1 MSSPILSIGIIFR
14 NDIRCIERCLKA
26 LEPLRKAVAC
36 ELVMADTGSTDGSRQ
51 IAEQYADVLFDF
63 PWVDDF
69 SAARNAVMNKASGRW
84 FLTVDTDEYL
94 DPDFSE
100 LRRLLRRSKDAQ
112 DSYLVTVRNYT
123 DTAMDNYMDFQ
134 ALRLVRMSS
143 GARYVGAIHEHFDGP
158 KGKALTCGTPLTR
171 TVFHHDGYV
180 GLMSAEKADKRK
192 RNMALLRKK
201 IEEEPENLMGWLQVI
216 ESGLLE
222 DDIWVLIHQAVSL
235 VEEKK
240 PFWQQL
246 GPPIYRYA
254 VHVASQQS
262 LPETEEWIE
271 RAWETFPDSL
281 YTKIDVGYLA
291 VSYYMNRKDYAN
303 TIKYGEIYLEGIEDY
318 RAGKGLEVLRYS
330 TLSASAQIPELNLRM
345 GLATAYDQ
353 EHRLAN
359 VPGVQMGLE
368 FTRMN
373 EAQVAQQM
381 KLLLK
386 AHARTTVD
394 TAPVLVAFWKGIS
407 MSKPSVKHA
416 KERKQMFLRV
426 VAAAFTRKEYEAEQE
441 LIDFC
446 RPGCTL
452 FAPLEGEHEVG
463 RAAGIMAAED
473 PAVMTEKLS
482 QVERWNSFPI
492 YALAWALEQGAAFPT
507 PQTPLTRETMN
518 DLARRL
524 AKDADLIVPLASKLA
539 ERLPENRQALAW
551 IQEVVQAA
559 VGVCGWQELQM
570 VVAGAE
576 NDAVQRMQQ
585 KLDLAW
591 AFARVEG
598 AFLPRCY
605 TAEILEDPFVL
616 PPLHRLGWRCAQA
629 FRALERGDAARYVHL
644 LRKGLEVCPGMK
656 GMINFLLSNTPQLQ
670 EPSQELQMLAEQLR
684 MALARFA
691 PNDPAVA
698 LLKQSEAYR
707 KVAHIIEG
715 TPAVAWGGQLQ

>member
-1 MSSPILSIGIIFR
+1 MSSPLLTIGIIFR
-14 NDIRCIERCLKA
+14 DDIRCIEHCLKA
-26 LEPLRKAVAC
+26 LEPLRKAVSC

-94 DPDFSE
+94 DPDISE
-100 LRRLLRRSKDAQ
+100 LRRLLRRAKDAQ
-112 DSYLVTVRNYT
+112 DSYLVVVRNYT

-134 ALRLVRMSS
+134 ALRLVRMTS
-143 GARYVGAIHEHFDGP
+143 GARYVGTIHEHFEGP
-158 KGKALTCGTPLTR
+158 KGKALTCGAPLTR

-180 GLMSAEKADKRK
+180 GLMSSEKADKRQ
-192 RNMALLRKK
+192 RNLALLRKK
-201 IEEEPENLMGWLQVI
+201 IAEEPENLMGWLQVI
-216 ESGLLE
+216 ESGLME
-222 DDIWVLIHQAVSL
+222 DDIWDLIHQAVSL

-246 GPPIYRYA
+246 GPPIFRYA

-271 RAWETFPDSL
+271 RAWEMFPDSL

-291 VSYYMNRKDYAN
+291 VGYYMNRNDYAN
-303 TIKYGEIYLEGIEDY
+303 TIKYGEIYLEGIADY

-330 TLSASAQIPELNLRM
+330 TLSGSAQIPELNLRM
-345 GLATAYDQ
+345 ALATAYDH
-353 EHRLAN
+353 EHRLVD
-359 VPGVQMGLE
+359 VPGVQMELE

-373 EAQVAQQM
+373 QTQVVQQM

-386 AHARTTVD
+386 AHARTNVD
-394 TAPVLVAFWKGIS
+394 TAPAVTAFWQGIS
-407 MSKPSVKHA
+407 APKPSA
-416 KERKQMFLRV
+416 KQARERKQAFLQI
-426 VAAAFTRKEYEAEQE
+426 AAASFVRAEYEAELE
-441 LIDFC
+441 LADFC

-452 FAPLEGEHEVG
+452 FTPLEGEHEIG
-463 RAAGIMAAED
+463 RAAAVMAAED

-482 QVERWNSFPI
+482 EVERWNNFPI
-492 YALAWALEQGAAFPT
+492 YALAHALEQGAAFPT
-507 PQTPLTRETMN
+507 PKMPLVRETMN

-524 AKDADLIVPLASKLA
+524 AKDKDLVVSLACQLT
-539 ERLPENRQALAW
+539 ERLPEDWQGLTW
-551 IQEVVQAA
+551 VQEVVLAA
-559 VGVCGWQELQM
+559 VGACGWQELQM

-576 NDAVQRMQQ
+576 NDAMQRTQ
-585 KLDLAW
+585 KKLVLAQ
-591 AFARVEG
+591 AFAQVEG

-605 TAEILEDPFVL
+605 APEALEDPFVL

-629 FRALERGDAARYVHL
+629 FQALECGDITQYVHL
-644 LRKGLEVCPGMK
+644 LRKSLEVCPGMK

-670 EPSQELQMLAEQLR
+670 EPSEELQMLAEQIR

-691 PNDPAVA
+691 PNDPAVSM
-698 LLKQSEAYR
+698 LKSSEAYR
-707 KVAHIIEG
+707 KVAHLIEG
-715 TPAVAWGGQLQ
+715 VSAVAWGGQLQ

>member
-14 NDIRCIERCLKA
+14 NDIRCIEHCLKA
-26 LEPLRKAVAC
+26 LEPLRKAVSS
-36 ELVMADTGSTDGSRQ
+36 ELVMADTGSMDGSRQ

-69 SAARNAVMNKASGRW
+69 SAARNAVLNKASGRW

-100 LRRLLRRSKDAQ
+100 LKRLLRRSKDAQ

-143 GARYVGAIHEHFDGP
+143 GARYVGAIHEHFEGP
-158 KGKALTCGTPLTR
+158 KGKGLTCGAPLTR

-180 GLMSAEKADKRK
+180 GLMSAEKADKRQ

-201 IEEEPENLMGWLQVI
+201 IAEEPGNLMGWLQVV
-216 ESGLLE
+216 ESGLVE
-222 DDIWVLIHQAVSL
+222 DDIWDLIHQAVSL

-246 GPPIYRYA
+246 GPPIFRYA

-271 RAWETFPDSL
+271 RAWEFFPDSL

-291 VSYYMNRKDYAN
+291 VCYYMSRNNYAN
-303 TIKYGEIYLEGIEDY
+303 VIKYGEIYLKGIADY

-353 EHRLAN
+353 EHRLAD

-373 EAQVAQQM
+373 EAQVAQQL

-394 TAPVLVAFWKGIS
+394 TAPALMAFWKGIS
-407 MSKPSVKHA
+407 VSKPSA
-416 KERKQMFLRV
+416 KQARERKQMFLRV

-452 FAPLEGEHEVG
+452 FAPLEGEHEIG
-463 RAAGIMAAED
+463 RAAAVMAATD
-473 PAVMTEKLS
+473 CSVMQDKLS
-482 QVERWNSFPI
+482 QVERWNNFPI
-492 YALAWALEQGAAFPT
+492 YALAHALEQGAAFPM
-507 PQTPLTRETMN
+507 PQAPLTRETMN

-524 AKDADLIVPLASKLA
+524 AKDKELIVPLACKLA
-539 ERLPENRQALAW
+539 ERTPESWQALTW
-551 IQEVVQAA
+551 TQEVVLSA

-576 NDAVQRMQQ
+576 NDAVQRTQQ
-585 KLDLAW
+585 KLALAQ
-591 AFARVEG
+591 AFAQVEG

-605 TAEILEDPFVL
+605 TADALEDPFVL

-629 FRALERGDAARYVHL
+629 FEALECGDAAQYVHL
-644 LRKGLEVCPGMK
+644 LRKSLEVCPGMK

-670 EPSQELQMLAEQLR
+670 EPSQEMQMLAEQLR
-684 MALARFA
+684 MALARFD
-691 PNDPAVA
+691 PSDPAVA

-715 TPAVAWGGQLQ
+715 TPAVVWGGQPQ

>member
-26 LEPLRKAVAC
+26 LEPLRKAVSS

-69 SAARNAVMNKASGRW
+69 SAARNAVLNKASGRW

-100 LRRLLRRSKDAQ
+100 LKRLLRRSKGAH

-143 GARYVGAIHEHFDGP
+143 GARYIGAIHEHFEAP
-158 KGKALTCGTPLTR
+158 RGKTLTCGAPLTR

-192 RNMALLRKK
+192 RNMTLLRKK
-201 IEEEPENLMGWLQVI
+201 IEEEPENLMGWLQVV
-216 ESGLLE
+216 ESGLKE
-222 DDIWVLIHQAVSL
+222 DDIWDLIHHAVSL

-254 VHVASQQS
+254 VHVAIQLGVS
-262 LPETEEWIE
+262 ETEEWIE
-271 RAWETFPDSL
+271 RAVEAFPDSL
-281 YTKIDVGYLA
+281 YTKIDVCYLA
-291 VSYYMNRKDYAN
+291 AVYYMNRNDYAK
-303 TIKYGEIYLEGIEDY
+303 TIKYGEIYLDGITDF

-330 TLSASAQIPELNLRM
+330 TLSASAQVPELNLRM
-345 GLATAYDQ
+345 ALATAYDQ
-353 EHRLAN
+353 EHRLAD
-359 VPGVQMGLE
+359 VPAVQMGLE
-368 FTRMN
+368 FVRMN
-373 EAQVAQQM
+373 AAQVAQQM

-394 TAPVLVAFWKGIS
+394 TAPALLAFWKGIS
-407 MSKPSVKHA
+407 ESKPSA
-416 KERKQMFLRV
+416 KQVRERKQMFLSL
-426 VAAAFTRKEYEAEQE
+426 AAASFVRKEYEAEQD

-452 FAPLEGEHEVG
+452 FAPLEGEHEIG
-463 RAAGIMAAED
+463 RAAAVMAATD
-473 PAVMTEKLS
+473 CAVMEDKLA
-482 QVERWNSFPI
+482 QVERWNNFPI
-492 YALAWALEQGAAFPT
+492 YALAHAMEQGAAFPVL
-507 PQTPLTRETMN
+507 QTPLTRETMS
-518 DLARRL
+518 DLVRRL

-539 ERLPENRQALAW
+539 ERLPEDWQTLTW
-551 IQEVVQAA
+551 THEVVLTA

-570 VVAGAE
+570 VVTGAE
-576 NDAVQRMQQ
+576 NDAAQRMRQ
-585 KLDLAW
+585 KQDLAW

-605 TAEILEDPFVL
+605 TAEVLEDPFVL
-616 PPLHRLGWRCAQA
+616 PPMHRLGWRCAQA
-629 FRALERGDAARYVHL
+629 FQALERGDTTQYVHM
-644 LRKGLEVCPGMK
+644 LRIALAAFPGMK

-670 EPSQELQMLAEQLR
+670 EPSEELQMLAEQLR
-684 MALARFA
+684 MALARFS

-698 LLKQSEAYR
+698 LLKQSEAYQ
-707 KVAHIIEG
+707 KVAYLIEG
-715 TPAVAWGGQLQ
+715 TAAPAWGGLPQ